1 MVSDFTILKTG
12 QSEPKPERRNHVYAK
27 LIQSVDRRLQLALEK
42 ATIASWEKQSVLFAG
57 NLLHKALQACVSTS
71 QVIQEPFCPTE
82 LSPYLI
88 GHYGDDHFYDFHRMV
103 MRSQRIVSCLFFKH
117 KALIQF
123 EVHFLGQKGV
133 RLGYWLATFP
143 KERCGKIEV
152 LRLALPTGLIS
163 SKRFPP
169 CLA

>member
-1 MVSDFTILKTG
+1 
-12 QSEPKPERRNHVYAK
+12 VYAK
-27 LIQSVDRRLQLALEK
+27 LSQSLDRRLRLAIER
-42 ATIASWEKQSVLFAG
+42 ATVASWERQSMLLASS
-57 NLLHKALQACVSTS
+57 LLHKALQACISTS
-71 QVIQEPFCPTE
+71 QLLGEAFCPNE
-82 LSPYLI
+82 LAPYLI
-88 GHYGDDHFYDFHRMV
+88 GSYGDDHFHSFFLMA
-103 MRSQRIVSCLFFKH
+103 MEAQRIVSCLFFKH
-117 KALIQF
+117 KTLIQL

-152 LRLALPTGLIS
+152 LRLALPAGLIS